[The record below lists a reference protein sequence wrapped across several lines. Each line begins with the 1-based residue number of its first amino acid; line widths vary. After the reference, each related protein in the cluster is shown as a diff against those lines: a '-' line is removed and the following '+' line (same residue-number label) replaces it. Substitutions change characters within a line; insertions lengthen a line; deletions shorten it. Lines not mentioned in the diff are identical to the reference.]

1 MEPEKKSSQ
10 SGELSETE
18 RLNEALQELGKEK
31 HNAKAATTRGLGYL
45 ASLLSGRKPEIFRI
59 REALQRLEEQRQE
72 TLKIMD
78 ALEDVYRQLR
88 GLRMPRRLETRL
100 TV

>member
-31 HNAKAATTRGLGYL
+31 HNAKAATTRGLGHL
-45 ASLLSGRKPEIFRI
+45 TSLLSVGESEISRI
-59 REALQRLEEQRQE
+59 REVL
-72 TLKIMD
+72 
-78 ALEDVYRQLR
+78 
-88 GLRMPRRLETRL
+88 
-100 TV
+100 